1 MIRVVTVDDSSLSRM
16 ILKKVLEADGDIQIV
31 GQASNGFEAVP
42 RIQEHKP
49 DLVTMD
55 VDMPGP
61 NGLETIERIMHTC
74 PVPILVVTGERLGPE
89 TDLGF
94 RAIQLGAL
102 DFMAK
107 PSIADEG
114 SMVRL
119 RAQVRALAGTPV
131 FLHTEDRESAAKTGR
146 MRALPDAPPFSLV
159 AIASGTGG
167 PKSVATILQS
177 LPPNF
182 GAPIVIVQQM
192 PDRFSNAF
200 AKYIQSLT
208 KLRVTMVE
216 AMPHDCV
223 PGEVLLSG
231 SDAHVYFPRR
241 GVVVGM
247 HSEPYAG
254 HRPSATVLL
263 RSIAETY
270 GADAVGILLSGS
282 GEDGLEGLAAMRST
296 GALTLAESPSSAAI
310 GDAPAAAL
318 KSGAA
323 ERELTAQ
330 MIANCLVSAMAE
342 MNSKTTAPPSKE
354 MSLQSLAEDV
364 ERSASLEASKSR
376 GGQLSTIQAPPP
388 SPARG
393 NR

>member
-1 MIRVVTVDDSSLSRM
+1 MIRVVTCDDSSLSRM
-16 ILKKVLEADGDIQIV
+16 ILTKVLEADGDIKVV
-31 GQASNGFEAVP
+31 GQAANGFEAVP

-55 VDMPGP
+55 IDMPGP

-107 PSIADEG
+107 PSIGDEG
-114 SMVRL
+114 SMTRL

-131 FLHTEDRESAAKTGR
+131 FLHTEDRDATSRTGR
-146 MRALPDAPPFSLV
+146 QQSLPDAPPFSIV

-182 GAPIVIVQQM
+182 GAPVVIVQQM
-192 PDRFSNAF
+192 PDKFSNAY
-200 AKYIQSLT
+200 AKYLQSLT
-208 KLRVTMVE
+208 SLRVTSVE
-216 AMPHDCV
+216 ALPHDV
-223 PGEVLLSG
+223 LPGEVLVPG
-231 SDAHVYFPRR
+231 SDAHIYFPRR

-254 HRPSATVLL
+254 NRPSATVLL

-270 GADAVGILLSGS
+270 GSDAVGILLSGT
-282 GEDGLEGLAAMRST
+282 GDDGIEGLAALKST
-296 GALTLAESPSSAAI
+296 GALTLAESPSSAAV
-310 GDAPAAAL
+310 GDAPAAAMRT
-318 KSGAA
+318 GAA
-323 ERELTAQ
+323 TRALPAQ
-330 MIANCLVSAMAE
+330 MIANCLVSAMAA
-342 MNSKTTAPPSKE
+342 MNSKTTAPPSHDA
-354 MSLQSLAEDV
+354 SLAGLVDE
-364 ERSASLEASKSR
+364 
-376 GGQLSTIQAPPP
+376 I
-388 SPARG
+388 
-393 NR
+393 

>member
-1 MIRVVTVDDSSLSRM
+1 MIRVVTCDDSSLSRM
-16 ILKKVLEADGDIQIV
+16 ILTKVLEADGDIKIV
-31 GQASNGFEAVP
+31 GQAANGFEAVP

-55 VDMPGP
+55 IDMPGP

-107 PSIADEG
+107 PSIGDEG

-131 FLHTEDRESAAKTGR
+131 FLHTEDRDATSKTGR
-146 MRALPDAPPFSLV
+146 QQSLPDAPPFSIV

-182 GAPIVIVQQM
+182 GAPVVIVQQM
-192 PDRFSNAF
+192 PEKFSTAY
-200 AKYIQSLT
+200 AKYLQSLT
-208 KLRVTMVE
+208 QLRVTTVE
-216 AMPHDCV
+216 AMPHDCL
-223 PGEVLLSG
+223 PGEVLLPG

-254 HRPSATVLL
+254 QRPSATVLL

-270 GADAVGILLSGS
+270 GADAVGIILSGT
-282 GEDGLEGLAAMRST
+282 GDDGIEGLAAMRST
-296 GALTLAESPSSAAI
+296 GALTLAESPTSAAI
-310 GDAPAAAL
+310 ADAPAAAV

-323 ERELTAQ
+323 SRALPAQ
-330 MIANCLVSAMAE
+330 MIANCLVSAMAA
-342 MNSKTTAPPSKE
+342 MNSKTTAPPS
-354 MSLQSLAEDV
+354 SD
-364 ERSASLEASKSR
+364 ASLTHLVDE
-376 GGQLSTIQAPPP
+376 I
-388 SPARG
+388 
-393 NR
+393 

>member
-16 ILKKVLEADGDIQIV
+16 ILTKVLEADGDIKIV
-31 GQASNGFEAVP
+31 GTASNGFEAVP

-55 VDMPGP
+55 IDMPGP

-131 FLHTEDRESAAKTGR
+131 FLHTEDRDPVSKAVRTSV
-146 MRALPDAPPFSLV
+146 PDAPPFSIV

-167 PKSVATILQS
+167 PKSVATILKS
-177 LPPNF
+177 LPANF

-192 PDRFSNAF
+192 PEKFNSAF
-200 AKYIQSLT
+200 AKYLQSLT
-208 KLRVTMVE
+208 ELRVMMVE
-216 AMPHDCV
+216 AMPHDCF

-231 SDAHVYFPRR
+231 SDAHIYFPRR
-241 GVVVGM
+241 GVAVGM
-247 HSEPYAG
+247 HSDPYAG
-254 HRPSATVLL
+254 QRPSATVLM

-270 GADAVGILLSGS
+270 GADSVGILLSGS
-282 GEDGLEGLAAMRST
+282 GDDGIEGLAAMKST
-296 GALTLAESPSSAAI
+296 GALTLAESPSSAVIAE
-310 GDAPAAAL
+310 APAAAM
-318 KSGAA
+318 KKGAA
-323 ERELTAQ
+323 ERALPAQ
-330 MIANCLVSAMAE
+330 MIANCLVSAMAA
-342 MNSKTTAPPSKE
+342 MNSKTTAPPSHDA
-354 MSLQSLAEDV
+354 SLQALIEDFSPRLG
-364 ERSASLEASKSR
+364 RS
-376 GGQLSTIQAPPP
+376 
-388 SPARG
+388 
-393 NR
+393 

>member
-16 ILKKVLEADGDIQIV
+16 ILMKVLEADGDIKVV
-31 GQASNGFEAVP
+31 GQATNGFEAVP

-55 VDMPGP
+55 IDMPGP
-61 NGLETIERIMHTC
+61 NGLETIERIMHTS

-107 PSIADEG
+107 PSIADEA

-131 FLHTEDRESAAKTGR
+131 FLHSGDRADPSKTAR
-146 MRALPDAPPFSLV
+146 TQALPEAPPFSIV
-159 AIASGTGG
+159 AIAAGTGG

-182 GAPIVIVQQM
+182 GAPIVVIQQM
-192 PDRFSNAF
+192 PEKFSAAF
-200 AKYIQSLT
+200 AKYLQGLT
-208 KLRVTMVE
+208 SLRVTTVD
-216 AMPHDCV
+216 AMPHDCL
-223 PGEVLLSG
+223 PGEILMPG

-241 GVVVGM
+241 DVVVGLDA
-247 HSEPYAG
+247 EPYAG
-254 HRPSATVLL
+254 QRPSATILL

-270 GADAVGILLSGS
+270 GRDAVGIILSGT
-282 GEDGLEGLAAMRST
+282 GEDGLEGLAALRSA
-296 GALTLAESPSSAAI
+296 GALTLAESPASAAI
-310 GDAPAAAL
+310 SDTPSAAM

-323 ERELTAQ
+323 MRALPAQ
-330 MIANCLVSAMAE
+330 MIANCLVSAMAA
-342 MNSKTTAPPSKE
+342 MSSKTTAPPSNDAA
-354 MSLQSLAEDV
+354 LA
-364 ERSASLEASKSR
+364 
-376 GGQLSTIQAPPP
+376 QLTGKIH
-388 SPARG
+388 
-393 NR
+393 

>member
-31 GQASNGFEAVP
+31 GTASNGFEAVP

-49 DLVTMD
+49 DVVTMD
-55 VDMPGP
+55 IDMPGP

-94 RAIQLGAL
+94 RAVQLGAL

-131 FLHTEDRESAAKTGR
+131 FLHTEDRDVPSRAER
-146 MRALPDAPPFSLV
+146 MPSLPDAPPFSIV

-167 PKSVATILQS
+167 PKSVATILSS
-177 LPPNF
+177 LPANF
-182 GAPIVIVQQM
+182 GAPIVIVQQV
-192 PDRFSNAF
+192 PERFSRAF
-200 AKYIQSLT
+200 AKYLQSLT
-208 KLRVTMVE
+208 PLKVTTVE

-223 PGEVLLSG
+223 PGEVLLPG

-241 GVVVGM
+241 GVVVGI
-247 HSEPYAG
+247 HGDPYAG
-254 HRPSATVLL
+254 QRPSSTVLL

-270 GADAVGILLSGS
+270 GADSVGILLSGS
-282 GEDGLEGLAAMRST
+282 GDDGIEGLAAMRST

-310 GDAPAAAL
+310 GDAPAAAM

-323 ERELTAQ
+323 SRALPAQ
-330 MIANCLVSAMAE
+330 MIANCLVSAMAA
-342 MNSKTTAPPSKE
+342 MNSKTTAPPSHDA
-354 MSLQSLAEDV
+354 SLASVIDPIPTM
-364 ERSASLEASKSR
+364 SAPRGR
-376 GGQLSTIQAPPP
+376 GGL
-388 SPARG
+388 
-393 NR
+393 

>member
-1 MIRVVTVDDSSLSRM
+1 MIRVVCCDDSSLSRM
-16 ILKKVLEADGDIQIV
+16 ILQKVLEADGDIQIV
-31 GQASNGFEAVP
+31 GQAANGFEAVP
-42 RIQEHKP
+42 RIQEHQP

-55 VDMPGP
+55 IDMPGP

-107 PSIADEG
+107 PSIGDEG
-114 SMVRL
+114 SMARL

-131 FLHTEDRESAAKTGR
+131 FLHTEDRDAASSRTGR
-146 MRALPDAPPFSLV
+146 QHSIPDAPPFSIV

-182 GAPIVIVQQM
+182 GAPVVIVQQM
-192 PDRFSNAF
+192 PEKFSNAY
-200 AKYIQSLT
+200 AKYLQSLT
-208 KLRVTMVE
+208 QLRVRTVE
-216 AMPHDCV
+216 AMPHDCF
-223 PGEVLLSG
+223 PGEVLLPG

-254 HRPSATVLL
+254 QRPSATVLL

-270 GADAVGILLSGS
+270 GSDSVGIILSGT
-282 GEDGLEGLAAMRST
+282 GDDGIEGLAAMRST
-296 GALTLAESPSSAAI
+296 GALTLAESPSSAAL
-310 GDAPAAAL
+310 AETPERAL
-318 KSGAA
+318 KNGAA
-323 ERELTAQ
+323 SRALPAQ
-330 MIANCLVSAMAE
+330 MIANCLVSAMAA
-342 MNSKTTAPPSKE
+342 MNSKTTAPPST
-354 MSLQSLAEDV
+354 D
-364 ERSASLEASKSR
+364 ASLTNLVDE
-376 GGQLSTIQAPPP
+376 I
-388 SPARG
+388 
-393 NR
+393 

>member
-1 MIRVVTVDDSSLSRM
+1 MIRVVTCDDSSLSRM
-16 ILKKVLEADGDIQIV
+16 ILTKVLEADGDIKIV
-31 GQASNGFEAVP
+31 GQAANGFEAVP

-55 VDMPGP
+55 IDMPGP

-107 PSIADEG
+107 PSIGDEG
-114 SMVRL
+114 SMTRL

-131 FLHTEDRESAAKTGR
+131 FLHTEDRAAMSKTGR
-146 MRALPDAPPFSLV
+146 QQSMPDAPPFSLV

-177 LPPNF
+177 LPANF
-182 GAPIVIVQQM
+182 AAPVVIVQQM
-192 PDRFSNAF
+192 PDKFSSAY
-200 AKYIQSLT
+200 AKYLQSLT
-208 KLRVTMVE
+208 HLRVRTVE
-216 AMPHDCV
+216 AMPHDV
-223 PGEVLLSG
+223 LPGEVLVPG
-231 SDAHVYFPRR
+231 TDAHVYFPRR

-254 HRPSATVLL
+254 NRPSATVLL
-263 RSIAETY
+263 RSVAETY
-270 GADAVGILLSGS
+270 GSDAVGILLSGT
-282 GEDGLEGLAAMRST
+282 GTDGIEGLAALRST
-296 GALTLAESPSSAAI
+296 GALTLAESPASAAI
-310 GDAPAAAL
+310 SETPEAAL

-323 ERELTAQ
+323 ARALPAQ
-330 MIANCLVSAMAE
+330 MIANCLLSAMAA
-342 MNSKTTAPPSKE
+342 MNSKTTAPPSNDA
-354 MSLQSLAEDV
+354 SLAYLV
-364 ERSASLEASKSR
+364 EKF
-376 GGQLSTIQAPPP
+376 
-388 SPARG
+388 
-393 NR
+393 

>member
-16 ILKKVLEADGDIQIV
+16 ILKKVLEADGDIEIV
-31 GQASNGFEAVP
+31 GTASNGFEAVP

-49 DLVTMD
+49 DVVTMD
-55 VDMPGP
+55 IDMPGP

-94 RAIQLGAL
+94 RAVQLGAL
-102 DFMAK
+102 DFMSK

-131 FLHTEDRESAAKTGR
+131 FLHTEDRESPSKAER
-146 MRALPDAPPFSLV
+146 VPSLPDAPPFSIV

-167 PKSVATILQS
+167 PKSVATILSS

-182 GAPIVIVQQM
+182 GAPIVIVQQV

-200 AKYIQSLT
+200 AKYLQSLT
-208 KLRVTMVE
+208 PLKVTTVD

-223 PGEVLLSG
+223 PGEVLLPG

-241 GVVVGM
+241 GVVVGI
-247 HSEPYAG
+247 HGDPYAG
-254 HRPSATVLL
+254 QRPSSTVLL

-270 GADAVGILLSGS
+270 GADSVGILLSGT
-282 GEDGLEGLAAMRST
+282 GDDGIEGLAAMRST

-310 GDAPAAAL
+310 GDAPAAAV
-318 KSGAA
+318 KCGAA
-323 ERELTAQ
+323 SRALPAQ
-330 MIANCLVSAMAE
+330 MIANCLVSAMAA
-342 MNSKTTAPPSKE
+342 MNSKTTAPPSH
-354 MSLQSLAEDV
+354 D
-364 ERSASLEASKSR
+364 ASIASVIDPIPTMAAPRGR
-376 GGQLSTIQAPPP
+376 GGL
-388 SPARG
+388 
-393 NR
+393 

>member
-1 MIRVVTVDDSSLSRM
+1 MIRVVTCDDSSLSRM
-16 ILKKVLEADGDIQIV
+16 ILTKVLEADGDIKIV
-31 GQASNGFEAVP
+31 GQAANGFEAVP

-55 VDMPGP
+55 IDMPGP

-107 PSIADEG
+107 PSIGDEG

-131 FLHTEDRESAAKTGR
+131 FLHTEDRDATSKTGR
-146 MRALPDAPPFSLV
+146 QQSLPDAPPFSIV

-182 GAPIVIVQQM
+182 GAPVVIVQQM
-192 PDRFSNAF
+192 PEKFSTAY
-200 AKYIQSLT
+200 AKYLQSLT
-208 KLRVTMVE
+208 QLRVTTVE
-216 AMPHDCV
+216 AMPHDCL
-223 PGEVLLSG
+223 PGEVLLPG

-254 HRPSATVLL
+254 QRPSATVLL

-270 GADAVGILLSGS
+270 GADAVGIILSGT
-282 GEDGLEGLAAMRST
+282 GDDGIEGLAAMRST
-296 GALTLAESPSSAAI
+296 GALTLAESPTSAAI
-310 GDAPAAAL
+310 ADAPAAAV

-323 ERELTAQ
+323 SRALPAQ
-330 MIANCLVSAMAE
+330 MIANCLVSAMAA
-342 MNSKTTAPPSKE
+342 MNSKTTAPPSADA
-354 MSLQSLAEDV
+354 SLAHLVED
-364 ERSASLEASKSR
+364 L
-376 GGQLSTIQAPPP
+376 
-388 SPARG
+388 
-393 NR
+393 

>member
-1 MIRVVTVDDSSLSRM
+1 MIRVVTCDDSSLSRM
-16 ILKKVLEADGDIQIV
+16 ILTSVLEAEGDIEIV
-31 GQASNGFEAVP
+31 GQAANGFEAVP
-42 RIQEHKP
+42 RILEHKP
-49 DLVTMD
+49 DVVTMD
-55 VDMPGP
+55 IDMPGP

-114 SMVRL
+114 SMARL

-131 FLHTEDRESAAKTGR
+131 FLHTEDREVASRSGSPNHAV
-146 MRALPDAPPFSLV
+146 PDAPPFSLV

-177 LPPNF
+177 IPANF
-182 GAPIVIVQQM
+182 GAPILIVQQM
-192 PDRFSNAF
+192 PEKFSGAY
-200 AKYIQSLT
+200 AKYLQSLT
-208 KLRVTMVE
+208 QLRVRTVE
-216 AMPHDCV
+216 AMPHECF
-223 PGEVLLSG
+223 PGEVLVPG

-247 HSEPYAG
+247 HGEPYAG
-254 HRPSATVLL
+254 QRPSATVLL

-270 GADAVGILLSGS
+270 GADAVGVILSGS
-282 GEDGLEGLAAMRST
+282 GDDGIEGLAALRST
-296 GALTLAESPSSAAI
+296 GALTLAESPDSAVIA
-310 GDAPAAAL
+310 DAPRAAL

-323 ERELTAQ
+323 ARALPAQ
-330 MIANCLVSAMAE
+330 MIANCLVSAMAA
-342 MNSKTTAPPSKE
+342 MSSKTTAPPSVDA
-354 MSLQSLAEDV
+354 SLANLVDE
-364 ERSASLEASKSR
+364 
-376 GGQLSTIQAPPP
+376 IQG
-388 SPARG
+388 R
-393 NR
+393 